1 MQYCA
6 INKEREGLE
15 KQNKMLKKLFYLF
28 TIIIFCNGNIIAQ
41 NSLQYNLIDYTQP
54 KTFILSDIKITG
66 SKYVNKSNIIDISGL
81 KINNNIKVPG
91 TDISSA
97 INKLWQQ
104 NLFSEIEIKYDKISN
119 DSISLN
125 IVLKEYPRLSKFKF
139 IGKISKSDISTLK
152 DDLQLMRGK
161 ILTQNLIKNSLNK
174 IEKFYIDKGFYNVKV
189 NHEIIEDSATANS
202 SILIFDINKNK
213 KVKIKDIIVKGRKQ
227 IVNNNK
233 SFLNNKDTVY
243 AISNYRL
250 KKSMKETKVKN
261 KWRFFKVS
269 KFIKENYEE
278 DKENI
283 ISEYN
288 NKGYRDAKI
297 VKDSVY
303 VNNDNTVTIEIV
315 LDEGEPYLFGNINFV
330 GNKKYTNDELLN
342 QLGIDSGDVFN
353 QSILD
358 SRLFGTPEGTDI
370 SSLYLDN
377 GYLFFN
383 ATPVEVSTNNNIIDL
398 DVRLYEGDQA
408 RINKVAVKGNTKT
421 QDHVIMRELRTRPGD
436 LFKRSDIM
444 RSQRELAQMQYFDP
458 EAFDVKIDPNP
469 ARNEVDVTYIVAEKS
484 SDQIQLQGGWGGG
497 RVVGSLGLT
506 FNNFSTRNIFNGSKW
521 KPLPSGDG
529 QRLSLIAR
537 SNGAYYQNYNISFTE
552 PWLGGKKP
560 TSLQVSLFKA
570 ISSNGQ
576 QDDQRQEI
584 QVTGISLGIGKRL
597 KNPDDYFTVYNG
609 LNYMQYKLSNSQ
621 SFFSFRNGVSNN
633 VNYNITIGRN
643 SVDQINFPRQ
653 GSNFLLTLKLS
664 PPYSMFDDIDDYTSL
679 TDQEKYKWVEYYKWK
694 FKATWFSPFTEKL
707 ILATKTEFGFLGAY
721 NQELGISPF
730 ERFYV
735 GGDGLSGMGYMNDGR
750 ELVALRGYSNN
761 SLSPQTGATI
771 YNKYTAEIRYALSLN
786 PTSTM
791 YALAF
796 LEAGNA
802 WEEFDNFNPFGVKRS
817 VGIGVKIMLPM
828 IGMMGLDYGWGLD
841 EVIGNP
847 EANGGQFHF
856 SIGQNF

>member
-1 MQYCA
+1 MKIKLLLIFLVMIFSNHF
-6 INKEREGLE
+6 IN
-15 KQNKMLKKLFYLF
+15 
-28 TIIIFCNGNIIAQ
+28 AQ
-41 NSLQYNLIDYTQP
+41 DSIVNTDPIDYTQP
-54 KTFILSDIKITG
+54 KDYILA
-66 SKYVNKSNIIDISGL
+66 DISIKGIKFLSKSTITDISAL
-81 KINNNIKVPG
+81 KINQIISIPG
-91 TDISSA
+91 NDISIA
-97 INKLWQQ
+97 INKLWKQ
-104 NLFSEIEIKYDKISN
+104 NLFSDIKIEYDKIIN
-119 DSISLN
+119 DSIYLN
-125 IVLKEYPRLSKFKF
+125 IILKEYPRLSKFKF
-139 IGKISKSDISTLK
+139 KGDISKSNITTLK
-152 DDLQLMRGK
+152 DDLKLMRGK
-161 ILTQNLIKNSLNK
+161 VLTQNLIKNSVNK
-174 IEKFYIDKGFYNVKV
+174 IRKFYTDKGYLNVSVKHIV
-189 NHEIIEDSATANS
+189 AKDSTSANA
-202 SILIFDINKNK
+202 SILIFDINKYD
-213 KVKIKDIIVKGRKQ
+213 KVKIKDIIVYGRKE
-227 IVNNNK
+227 IVNTNK
-233 SFLNNKDTVY
+233 SFFNNKDTVY
-243 AISNYRL
+243 AISNKRL

-269 KFIKENYEE
+269 KFINSNYED
-278 DKENI
+278 DKNNI
-283 ISEYN
+283 IEEYN

-297 VKDSVY
+297 INDTTY
-303 VNNDNTVTIEIV
+303 LNEDNTITIEIT
-315 LDEGEPYLFGNINFV
+315 LEEGEPYLFGDISFI
-330 GNKKYTNDELLN
+330 GNTRYTNEQLSS
-342 QLGIDSGDVFN
+342 QLGIDKGEVFN

-358 SRLFGTPEGTDI
+358 SRLFGSQEGTDI
-370 SSLYLDN
+370 SSLYLND

-383 ATPVEVSTNNNIIDL
+383 ATPVEIATNNNTIDIE
-398 DVRLYEGDQA
+398 VRLYEGEQA
-408 RINKVAVKGNTKT
+408 RLNKISVQGNTKT

-469 ARNEVDVTYIVAEKS
+469 ARNEVDVTYIVSEKS

-506 FNNFSTRNIFNGSKW
+506 FNNFSSRNIFNGSKW
-521 KPLPSGDG
+521 RPLPSGDG
-529 QRLSLIAR
+529 QRLSLTAR
-537 SNGAYYQNYNISFTE
+537 SNGAYYQNYMMSFTE

-560 TSLQVSLFKA
+560 TSLSVSLSKSV
-570 ISSNGQ
+570 SSNGLTG
-576 QDDQRQEI
+576 DERQEI
-584 QVTGISLGIGKRL
+584 QVSGLSLGIGKRL
-597 KNPDDYFTVYNG
+597 KNPDDYFTLYNG
-609 LNYMQYKLSNSQ
+609 LNFIQYKLSNSQ
-621 SFFSFRNGVSNN
+621 SFFSFRNGESNN
-633 VNYNITIGRN
+633 VNYQINLGRN
-643 SVDQINFPRQ
+643 SVDQLNYPRQ
-653 GSNFLLTLKLS
+653 GSNFLLSIKLS
-664 PPYSMFDDIDDYTSL
+664 PPYSMFDNVDDYSSL

-707 ILATKTEFGFLGAY
+707 ILATKTEFGFLGGY
-721 NQELGISPF
+721 NDQLGISPF

-802 WEEFDNFNPFGVKRS
+802 WEDFDNFNPFGIKRS

-841 EVIGNP
+841 EIIGNP
-847 EANGGQFHF
+847 DANGGQFHF

>member
-1 MQYCA
+1 
-6 INKEREGLE
+6 
-15 KQNKMLKKLFYLF
+15 MLKKIVVIFSITSLICTNLF
-28 TIIIFCNGNIIAQ
+28 AQ
-41 NSLQYNLIDYTQP
+41 DSLQFFIDYTKP
-54 KTFILSDIKITG
+54 KEFVLSNVNIVGTKF
-66 SKYVNKSNIIDISGL
+66 VNKSNVLDITSL
-81 KINNNIKVPG
+81 KINQKIKIPG
-91 TDISSA
+91 SDISSA

-104 NLFSEIEIKYDKISN
+104 NLFSEIEIEYDEIN
-119 DSISLN
+119 EDSISLN

-139 IGKISKSDISTLK
+139 IGNISKSNISTLK
-152 DDLQLMRGK
+152 DDLKLARGK
-161 ILTQNLIKNSLNK
+161 ILTQNLIKNSINK
-174 IEKFYIDKGFYNVKV
+174 IKKFYTDKGFLKIDVKHKIV
-189 NHEIIEDSATANS
+189 EDTLTLNS
-202 SILIFDINKNK
+202 SILIFEINKNK
-213 KVKIKDIIVKGRKQ
+213 KVKIRDIVIKGRKQ
-227 IVNNNK
+227 IVNKNK
-233 SFLNNKDTVY
+233 SIINNKDTVY
-243 AISNYRL
+243 ALSNYRL

-269 KFIKENYEE
+269 KFIKENYEA

-288 NKGYRDAKI
+288 NRGYRDAKI
-297 VKDSVY
+297 LNDTIYYNS
-303 VNNDNTVTIEIV
+303 DNTITVEIT
-315 LDEGEPYLFGNINFV
+315 LDEGEPYLFGNINFI
-330 GNKKYTNDELLN
+330 GNKKYTNSELLN
-342 QLGIDSGDVFN
+342 QLSIDSGDVFN

-383 ATPVEVSTNNNIIDL
+383 ATPVEVSTTDNIIDL
-398 DVRLYEGDQA
+398 EIRLYEGDQA
-408 RINKVAVKGNTKT
+408 RINKVSVKGNTKT

-469 ARNEVDVTYIVAEKS
+469 ARNEVDVTYVVAEKS

-497 RVVGSLGLT
+497 RVVGSLGFT
-506 FNNFSTRNIFNGSKW
+506 FNNFSSRNLFNGSKW
-521 KPLPSGDG
+521 RPLPSGDG
-529 QRLSLIAR
+529 QRLSLVAR
-537 SNGAYYQNYNISFTE
+537 SNGVYYQNYNISFVE

-560 TSLQVSLFKA
+560 TSLQVSVFRA
-570 ISSNGQ
+570 ISSNGL
-576 QDDQRQEI
+576 QDEQRQEI
-584 QVTGISLGIGKRL
+584 QVTGLSFGVGKRL

-609 LNYMQYKLSNSQ
+609 LNFMQYKLSNSQ

-633 VNYNITIGRN
+633 VNYNINIGRN

-653 GSNFLLTLKLS
+653 GSNFLLSLKLS
-664 PPYSMFDDIDDYTSL
+664 PPYSMFDDIDDYSTLS
-679 TDQEKYKWVEYYKWK
+679 DQEKFEWVEYYKWK

-707 ILATKTEFGFLGAY
+707 VLATRTEFGFLGAY
-721 NQELGISPF
+721 NQDLGVSPF

-750 ELVALRGYSNN
+750 ELVALRGYANN
-761 SLSPQTGATI
+761 SISPQTGATI

-791 YALAF
+791 YAHAF

-802 WEEFDNFNPFGVKRS
+802 WEKFENFNPFGVKRS
-817 VGIGVKIMLPM
+817 VGIGIKIMLPM

-841 EVIGNP
+841 EIPGNS

>member
-1 MQYCA
+1 
-6 INKEREGLE
+6 
-15 KQNKMLKKLFYLF
+15 MLKKIVVIFSITSLICTNLF
-28 TIIIFCNGNIIAQ
+28 AQ
-41 NSLQYNLIDYTQP
+41 DSLQFFIDYTKP
-54 KTFILSDIKITG
+54 KEFVLSNVNIVGTKF
-66 SKYVNKSNIIDISGL
+66 VNKSNILDITSL
-81 KINNNIKVPG
+81 KINQKIKIPG
-91 TDISSA
+91 SDISSA

-104 NLFSEIEIKYDKISN
+104 NLFSEIEIEYDEIN
-119 DSISLN
+119 EDSISLN

-139 IGKISKSDISTLK
+139 IGNISKSNVSTLK
-152 DDLQLMRGK
+152 DDLKLARGK
-161 ILTQNLIKNSLNK
+161 ILTQNLIKNSINK
-174 IEKFYIDKGFYNVKV
+174 IKKFYTDKGFLKIDVKHKIV
-189 NHEIIEDSATANS
+189 EDTLTLNS
-202 SILIFDINKNK
+202 SILIFEINKNK
-213 KVKIKDIIVKGRKQ
+213 KVKIRDIIIKGRKQ
-227 IVNNNK
+227 IVNKNK
-233 SFLNNKDTVY
+233 SIINNKDTVY
-243 AISNYRL
+243 ALSNYRL

-269 KFIKENYEE
+269 KFIKENYEA

-288 NKGYRDAKI
+288 NRGYRDAKI
-297 VKDSVY
+297 LNDTIYYNS
-303 VNNDNTVTIEIV
+303 DNTITIEIT
-315 LDEGEPYLFGNINFV
+315 LDEGEPYLFGNINFI
-330 GNKKYTNDELLN
+330 GNKKYTNSELLN
-342 QLGIDSGDVFN
+342 QLSIDSGDVFN

-383 ATPVEVSTNNNIIDL
+383 ATPVEVSTTDNIIDL
-398 DVRLYEGDQA
+398 EIRLYEGDQA
-408 RINKVAVKGNTKT
+408 RINKVSVKGNTKT

-469 ARNEVDVTYIVAEKS
+469 ARNEVDVTYVVAEKS

-497 RVVGSLGLT
+497 RVVGSLGFT
-506 FNNFSTRNIFNGSKW
+506 FNNFSSRNLFNGSKW
-521 KPLPSGDG
+521 RPLPSGDG
-529 QRLSLIAR
+529 QRLSLVAR
-537 SNGAYYQNYNISFTE
+537 SNGVYYQNYNISFVE

-560 TSLQVSLFKA
+560 TSLQVSVFRA
-570 ISSNGQ
+570 ISSNGL
-576 QDDQRQEI
+576 QDEQRQEI
-584 QVTGISLGIGKRL
+584 QVTGLSFGVGKRL

-609 LNYMQYKLSNSQ
+609 LNFMQYKLSNSQ

-633 VNYNITIGRN
+633 VNYNINIGRN

-653 GSNFLLTLKLS
+653 GSNFLLSLKLS
-664 PPYSMFDDIDDYTSL
+664 PPYSMFDDIDDYSTLS
-679 TDQEKYKWVEYYKWK
+679 DQEKFEWVEYYKWK

-707 ILATKTEFGFLGAY
+707 VLATRTEFGFLGAY
-721 NQELGISPF
+721 NQDLGVSPF

-750 ELVALRGYSNN
+750 ELVALRGYANN
-761 SLSPQTGATI
+761 SISPQTGATI

-791 YALAF
+791 YAHAF

-802 WEEFDNFNPFGVKRS
+802 WEKFENFNPFGVKRS
-817 VGIGVKIMLPM
+817 VGIGIKIMLPM

-841 EVIGNP
+841 EIPGNS

>member
-1 MQYCA
+1 MVTLY
-6 INKEREGLE
+6 N
-15 KQNKMLKKLFYLF
+15 MTKK
-28 TIIIFCNGNIIAQ
+28 IIFIFFIICYSATTNGQ
-41 NSLQYNLIDYTQP
+41 DSLMQPFIDYTQP
-54 KTFILSDIKITG
+54 KEYVLSKISIKGTT
-66 SKYVNKSNIIDISGL
+66 YVNKSNIIDISGL
-81 KINNNIKVPG
+81 KINQKITIPSS
-91 TDISSA
+91 DISNA

-104 NLFSEIEIKYDKISN
+104 NLFSEIDITLDKIFN
-119 DSISLN
+119 DSITLD

-139 IGKISKSDISTLK
+139 KGDISKSNISTLK
-152 DDLQLMRGK
+152 EDLQLMRGK
-161 ILTQNLIKNSLNK
+161 ILTQNLIKNSVNK
-174 IEKFYIDKGFYNVKV
+174 IEKFYVDKGFLNTDVKFFIT
-189 NHEIIEDSATANS
+189 NDTLTSNS

-213 KVKIKDIIVKGRKQ
+213 KVKIKDIIIYGRNE
-227 IVNNNK
+227 IVNKNK
-233 SFLNNKDTVY
+233 SFFNNKDTVY
-243 AISNYRL
+243 ALSNRKL

-269 KFIKENYEE
+269 KFIKSNYEE

-297 VKDSVY
+297 TNDTIY
-303 VNNDNTVTIEIV
+303 LNDDNTVTIEIT
-315 LDEGEPYLFGNINFV
+315 LDEGDPYLFGNINFI
-330 GNKKYTNDELLN
+330 GNTKYTNEELLN

-358 SRLFGTPEGTDI
+358 ARLFGSQEGNDI
-370 SSLYLDN
+370 SSLYLDD

-383 ATPVEVSTNNNIIDL
+383 ATPVEVSTNNNSIDL
-398 DVRLYEGDQA
+398 EIRLYEGNQA
-408 RINKVAVKGNTKT
+408 RINKVSVKGNTKT
-421 QDHVIMRELRTRPGD
+421 QDHVIMRELRTKPGD

-458 EAFDVKIDPNP
+458 EAFDVKIDPKP
-469 ARNEVDVTYIVAEKS
+469 ARNEVDITYIVSEKS

-506 FNNFSTRNIFNGSKW
+506 FNNFSSRNIFNGSKW
-521 KPLPSGDG
+521 RPLPSGDG

-560 TSLQVSLFKA
+560 TSLQVSLYRSV
-570 ISSNGQ
+570 SSNGLT
-576 QDDQRQEI
+576 DDQRQEI
-584 QVTGISLGIGKRL
+584 QVSGLSLGIGKRL
-597 KNPDDYFTVYNG
+597 KKPDDYFGIYNG
-609 LNYMQYKLSNSQ
+609 LNFVQYKLSNSQ
-621 SFFSFRNGVSNN
+621 SFFSFRNGESNN
-633 VNYNITIGRN
+633 INYNINITRN
-643 SVDQINFPRQ
+643 SIDQINFPRQ
-653 GSNFLLTLKLS
+653 GSNFILSLKLS
-664 PPYSMFDDIDDYTSL
+664 PPYSMFDDVDDYSSL
-679 TDQEKYKWVEYYKWK
+679 SDQEKYEWVEYYKWK

-707 ILATKTEFGFLGAY
+707 VLATKTEFGFLGAY
-721 NQELGISPF
+721 NEQLGVSPF

-771 YNKYTAEIRYALSLN
+771 YNKYTAELRYALSLN

-802 WEEFDNFNPFGVKRS
+802 WEKFDDFNPFGVKRS
-817 VGIGVKIMLPM
+817 AGIGIKIMLPM

-841 EVIGNP
+841 EIIGNP
-847 EANGGQFHF
+847 DANGGQFHF

>member
-1 MQYCA
+1 MKIKLLLILIVMILSNHF
-6 INKEREGLE
+6 IN
-15 KQNKMLKKLFYLF
+15 
-28 TIIIFCNGNIIAQ
+28 AQ
-41 NSLQYNLIDYTQP
+41 DSIVNTNPIDYTQP
-54 KTFILSDIKITG
+54 KD
-66 SKYVNKSNIIDISGL
+66 YVLADISIKGIKFLSKSTITDISAL
-81 KINNNIKVPG
+81 KINQIISIPG
-91 TDISSA
+91 NDISIA
-97 INKLWQQ
+97 INKLWKQ
-104 NLFSEIEIKYDKISN
+104 NLFSDIKIEYDKIIN
-119 DSISLN
+119 DSIYLN
-125 IVLKEYPRLSKFKF
+125 IILKEYPRLSKFKF
-139 IGKISKSDISTLK
+139 KGDISKSNITTLK
-152 DDLQLMRGK
+152 EDLKLMRGK
-161 ILTQNLIKNSLNK
+161 VLTQNLIKNSVNK
-174 IEKFYIDKGFYNVKV
+174 IRKFYTDKGFFNVSVKHIV
-189 NHEIIEDSATANS
+189 AKDSASANAT
-202 SILIFDINKNK
+202 ILIFDINKYD
-213 KVKIKDIIVKGRKQ
+213 KVKIKDIIIYGRKE
-227 IVNNNK
+227 IVNTNK
-233 SFLNNKDTVY
+233 SFFNNKDTVY
-243 AISNYRL
+243 AVSSKRL

-269 KFIKENYEE
+269 KFIKSNYEN
-278 DKENI
+278 DKNNI
-283 ISEYN
+283 IEEYN

-297 VKDSVY
+297 INDTTY
-303 VNNDNTVTIEIV
+303 LNEDNTITIEIT
-315 LDEGEPYLFGNINFV
+315 LEEGEPYLFGDVSFV
-330 GNKKYTNDELLN
+330 GNTRYTNEELSS
-342 QLGIDSGDVFN
+342 QLGIDKGDVFN

-358 SRLFGTPEGTDI
+358 SRLFGSQEGTDI
-370 SSLYLDN
+370 SSLYLDD

-383 ATPVEVSTNNNIIDL
+383 TNPIEIATNNNTIDIE
-398 DVRLYEGDQA
+398 VRLYEGEQA
-408 RINKVAVKGNTKT
+408 RLNKISVQGNTKT

-469 ARNEVDVTYIVAEKS
+469 ARNEVDVTYIVSEKS

-506 FNNFSTRNIFNGSKW
+506 FNNFSSRNIFNGSKW
-521 KPLPSGDG
+521 RPLPSGDG
-529 QRLSLIAR
+529 QRLSLTAR
-537 SNGAYYQNYNISFTE
+537 SNGAYYQNYMMSFTE

-560 TSLQVSLFKA
+560 TSLSISLSKS
-570 ISSNGQ
+570 ISSNGL
-576 QDDQRQEI
+576 DGDERQEI
-584 QVTGISLGIGKRL
+584 QVSGLSLGIGKRL
-597 KNPDDYFTVYNG
+597 KNPDDYFTLYNG
-609 LNYMQYKLSNSQ
+609 LNFIQYKLSNSQ
-621 SFFSFRNGVSNN
+621 SFFSFRNGESNN
-633 VNYNITIGRN
+633 VNYQVNLGRN
-643 SVDQINFPRQ
+643 SVDQLNFPRQ
-653 GSNFLLTLKLS
+653 GSNFLMSIKLS
-664 PPYSMFDDIDDYTSL
+664 PPYSMFDNVDDYSSL

-707 ILATKTEFGFLGAY
+707 ILATKTEFGFLGGY
-721 NQELGISPF
+721 NDQLGISPF

-802 WEEFDNFNPFGVKRS
+802 WEDFDNFNPFGIKRS

-841 EVIGNP
+841 EIIGNP
-847 EANGGQFHF
+847 DANGGQFHF

>member
-1 MQYCA
+1 MVTLY
-6 INKEREGLE
+6 N
-15 KQNKMLKKLFYLF
+15 MTKK
-28 TIIIFCNGNIIAQ
+28 IIFIFFIICYSATTNGQ
-41 NSLQYNLIDYTQP
+41 DSLMQPFIDYTQP
-54 KTFILSDIKITG
+54 KEYVLSKISIKGTT
-66 SKYVNKSNIIDISGL
+66 YVNKSNIIDISGL
-81 KINNNIKVPG
+81 KINQKITIPSS
-91 TDISSA
+91 DISNA

-104 NLFSEIEIKYDKISN
+104 NLFSKIDITLDKIFN
-119 DSISLN
+119 DSITLD

-139 IGKISKSDISTLK
+139 KGNISKSNISTLK
-152 DDLQLMRGK
+152 EDLQLMRGK
-161 ILTQNLIKNSLNK
+161 ILTQNLIKNSVNK
-174 IEKFYIDKGFYNVKV
+174 IEKFYIDKGFLNTDVKFFIT
-189 NHEIIEDSATANS
+189 NDTLTSNS

-213 KVKIKDIIVKGRKQ
+213 KVKIKDIIIYGRNE
-227 IVNNNK
+227 IVNENK
-233 SFLNNKDTVY
+233 SFFNNKDTVY
-243 AISNYRL
+243 ALSNRKL

-269 KFIKENYEE
+269 KFIKSNYEE

-297 VKDSVY
+297 TNDTIY
-303 VNNDNTVTIEIV
+303 LNDDNTVTIEIT
-315 LDEGEPYLFGNINFV
+315 LDEGDPYLFGNINFI
-330 GNKKYTNDELLN
+330 GNTKYTNEELLN

-358 SRLFGTPEGTDI
+358 ARLFGSQEGNDI
-370 SSLYLDN
+370 SSLYLDD

-383 ATPVEVSTNNNIIDL
+383 ATPVEVSTNNNSIDL
-398 DVRLYEGDQA
+398 EIRLYEGNQA
-408 RINKVAVKGNTKT
+408 RINKVSVKGNTKT
-421 QDHVIMRELRTRPGD
+421 QDHVIMRELRTKPGD

-458 EAFDVKIDPNP
+458 EAFDVKIDPKP
-469 ARNEVDVTYIVAEKS
+469 ARNEVDITYIVSEKS

-506 FNNFSTRNIFNGSKW
+506 FNNFSSRNIFNGSKW
-521 KPLPSGDG
+521 RPLPSGDG

-560 TSLQVSLFKA
+560 TSLQVSLYRSV
-570 ISSNGQ
+570 SSNGLT
-576 QDDQRQEI
+576 DDQRQEI
-584 QVTGISLGIGKRL
+584 QVSGLSLGIGKRL
-597 KNPDDYFTVYNG
+597 KKPDDYFGIYNG
-609 LNYMQYKLSNSQ
+609 LNFVQYKLSNSQ
-621 SFFSFRNGVSNN
+621 SFFSFRNGESNN
-633 VNYNITIGRN
+633 INYNINITRN
-643 SVDQINFPRQ
+643 SIDQINFPRQ
-653 GSNFLLTLKLS
+653 GSNFILSLKLS
-664 PPYSMFDDIDDYTSL
+664 PPYSMFDDVDDYSSL
-679 TDQEKYKWVEYYKWK
+679 SDQEKYEWVEYYKWK

-707 ILATKTEFGFLGAY
+707 VLATKTEFGFLGAY
-721 NQELGISPF
+721 NEQLGVSPF

-771 YNKYTAEIRYALSLN
+771 YNKYTAELRYALSLN

-802 WEEFDNFNPFGVKRS
+802 WEKFDDFNPFGVKRS
-817 VGIGVKIMLPM
+817 AGIGIKIMLPM

-841 EVIGNP
+841 EIIGNP
-847 EANGGQFHF
+847 DANGGQFHF

>member
-1 MQYCA
+1 M
-6 INKEREGLE
+6 
-15 KQNKMLKKLFYLF
+15 
-28 TIIIFCNGNIIAQ
+28 IFSNHFVNAQ
-41 NSLQYNLIDYTQP
+41 DSIVNTNPIDYTQP
-54 KTFILSDIKITG
+54 KD
-66 SKYVNKSNIIDISGL
+66 YVLADISIKGIKFLSKSTITDISAL
-81 KINNNIKVPG
+81 KINQIISIPG
-91 TDISSA
+91 NDISIA
-97 INKLWQQ
+97 INKLWKQ
-104 NLFSEIEIKYDKISN
+104 NLFSDIKIEYDKIIN
-119 DSISLN
+119 DSIYLN
-125 IVLKEYPRLSKFKF
+125 IILKEYPRLSKFKF
-139 IGKISKSDISTLK
+139 KGDISKSNITTLK
-152 DDLQLMRGK
+152 EDLKLMRGK
-161 ILTQNLIKNSLNK
+161 VLTQNLIKNSVNK
-174 IEKFYIDKGFYNVKV
+174 IRKFYTDKGYLNVSVKHIV
-189 NHEIIEDSATANS
+189 AKDSTSANA
-202 SILIFDINKNK
+202 SILIFDINKYD
-213 KVKIKDIIVKGRKQ
+213 KVKIKDIIIYGRKE
-227 IVNNNK
+227 IVNTNK
-233 SFLNNKDTVY
+233 SFFNNKDTVY
-243 AISNYRL
+243 AVSNKRL

-269 KFIKENYEE
+269 KFIKSNYED
-278 DKENI
+278 DKNNI
-283 ISEYN
+283 IEEYN

-297 VKDSVY
+297 INDTTY
-303 VNNDNTVTIEIV
+303 LNEDNTITIEIT
-315 LDEGEPYLFGNINFV
+315 LEEGEPYLFGDVSFI
-330 GNKKYTNDELLN
+330 GNTRYTNEELSS
-342 QLGIDSGDVFN
+342 QLGIDKGDVFN

-358 SRLFGTPEGTDI
+358 SRLFGSQEGTDI
-370 SSLYLDN
+370 SSLYLDD

-383 ATPVEVSTNNNIIDL
+383 ATPVEIATNNNTIDIE
-398 DVRLYEGDQA
+398 VRLYEGEQA
-408 RINKVAVKGNTKT
+408 RLNKISVQGNTKT

-469 ARNEVDVTYIVAEKS
+469 ARNEVDVTYIVSEKS

-506 FNNFSTRNIFNGSKW
+506 FNNFSSRNIFNGSKW
-521 KPLPSGDG
+521 RPLPSGDG
-529 QRLSLIAR
+529 QRLSLTAR
-537 SNGAYYQNYNISFTE
+537 SNGAYYQNYMMSFTE

-560 TSLQVSLFKA
+560 TSLSVSLSKS
-570 ISSNGQ
+570 ISSNGLTG
-576 QDDQRQEI
+576 DERQEI
-584 QVTGISLGIGKRL
+584 QVSGLSLGIGKRL
-597 KNPDDYFTVYNG
+597 KNPDDYFTLYNG
-609 LNYMQYKLSNSQ
+609 LNFIQYKLSNSQ
-621 SFFSFRNGVSNN
+621 SFFSFRNGESNN
-633 VNYNITIGRN
+633 VNYQVNLGRN
-643 SVDQINFPRQ
+643 SVDQLNFPRQ
-653 GSNFLLTLKLS
+653 GSNFLLSIKLS
-664 PPYSMFDDIDDYTSL
+664 PPYSMFDNIDDYSSL

-707 ILATKTEFGFLGAY
+707 ILATKTEFGFLGGY
-721 NQELGISPF
+721 NDQLGISPF

-802 WEEFDNFNPFGVKRS
+802 WEDFDNFNPFGIKRS

-841 EVIGNP
+841 EIIGNP
-847 EANGGQFHF
+847 DANGGQFHF

>member
-1 MQYCA
+1 
-6 INKEREGLE
+6 
-15 KQNKMLKKLFYLF
+15 MLKKIVVIFSITSLICTNLF
-28 TIIIFCNGNIIAQ
+28 AQ
-41 NSLQYNLIDYTQP
+41 DSLQFFIDYTKP
-54 KTFILSDIKITG
+54 KEFVLSNVNIVGTKF
-66 SKYVNKSNIIDISGL
+66 VNKSNVLDITSL
-81 KINNNIKVPG
+81 KINQKIKIPG
-91 TDISSA
+91 SDISSA

-104 NLFSEIEIKYDKISN
+104 NLFSEIEIEYDEINK

-139 IGKISKSDISTLK
+139 IGNISKSNISTLK
-152 DDLQLMRGK
+152 DDLKLARGK
-161 ILTQNLIKNSLNK
+161 ILTQNLIKNSINK
-174 IEKFYIDKGFYNVKV
+174 IKKFYTDKGFLKIDVK
-189 NHEIIEDSATANS
+189 HEIVEDTLTLNS
-202 SILIFDINKNK
+202 SILIFEINKNK
-213 KVKIKDIIVKGRKQ
+213 KVKIKDIVIKGRKQ
-227 IVNNNK
+227 IVNKNK
-233 SFLNNKDTVY
+233 SIINNKDTVY
-243 AISNYRL
+243 AFSNYRL

-261 KWRFFKVS
+261 KWRFFKAS
-269 KFIKENYEE
+269 KFIKENYEA

-288 NKGYRDAKI
+288 NRGYRDAKI
-297 VKDSVY
+297 LNDTIYYNS
-303 VNNDNTVTIEIV
+303 DNTITIEIT
-315 LDEGEPYLFGNINFV
+315 LDEGEPYLFGNINFI
-330 GNKKYTNDELLN
+330 GNKKYTNSELLN
-342 QLGIDSGDVFN
+342 QLSIDSGDVFN

-383 ATPVEVSTNNNIIDL
+383 ATPVEVSTTDNIIDL
-398 DVRLYEGDQA
+398 EIRLYEGDQA
-408 RINKVAVKGNTKT
+408 RINKVSVKGNTKT

-469 ARNEVDVTYIVAEKS
+469 ARNEVDVTYVVAEKS

-497 RVVGSLGLT
+497 RVVGSLGFT
-506 FNNFSTRNIFNGSKW
+506 FNNFSSRNLFNGSKW
-521 KPLPSGDG
+521 RPLPSGDG
-529 QRLSLIAR
+529 QRLSLVAR
-537 SNGAYYQNYNISFTE
+537 SNGVYYQNYNISFVE

-560 TSLQVSLFKA
+560 TSLQVSVFRA
-570 ISSNGQ
+570 ISSNGL
-576 QDDQRQEI
+576 QDEQRQEI
-584 QVTGISLGIGKRL
+584 QVTGLSFGVGKRL

-609 LNYMQYKLSNSQ
+609 LNFMQYKLSNSQ

-633 VNYNITIGRN
+633 VNYNINIGRN

-653 GSNFLLTLKLS
+653 GSNFLLSLKLS
-664 PPYSMFDDIDDYTSL
+664 PPYSMFDDIDDYSTLS
-679 TDQEKYKWVEYYKWK
+679 DQEKFEWVEYYKWK

-707 ILATKTEFGFLGAY
+707 VLATRTEFGFLGAY
-721 NQELGISPF
+721 NQDLGVSPF

-750 ELVALRGYSNN
+750 ELVALRGYANN
-761 SLSPQTGATI
+761 SISPQTGATI

-791 YALAF
+791 YAHAF

-802 WEEFDNFNPFGVKRS
+802 WEKFENFNPFGVKRS
-817 VGIGVKIMLPM
+817 VGIGIKIMLPM

-841 EVIGNP
+841 EIPGNS

>member
-1 MQYCA
+1 M
-6 INKEREGLE
+6 NFS
-15 KQNKMLKKLFYLF
+15 NHFV
-28 TIIIFCNGNIIAQ
+28 NAQ
-41 NSLQYNLIDYTQP
+41 DSIVNTNPIDYTQP
-54 KTFILSDIKITG
+54 KDYILA
-66 SKYVNKSNIIDISGL
+66 DISIKGIKFLSKSTITDISAL
-81 KINNNIKVPG
+81 KINQIISIPG
-91 TDISSA
+91 NDISIA
-97 INKLWQQ
+97 INKLWKQ
-104 NLFSEIEIKYDKISN
+104 NLFSDIKIEYDKIIN
-119 DSISLN
+119 DSIYLN
-125 IVLKEYPRLSKFKF
+125 IILKEYPRLSKFKF
-139 IGKISKSDISTLK
+139 KGDISKSNITTLK
-152 DDLQLMRGK
+152 EDLKLMRGK
-161 ILTQNLIKNSLNK
+161 VLTQNLIKNSINK
-174 IEKFYIDKGFYNVKV
+174 IRKFYTDKGYLNVSVKHIV
-189 NHEIIEDSATANS
+189 AKDSTSANA
-202 SILIFDINKNK
+202 SILIFDINKYD
-213 KVKIKDIIVKGRKQ
+213 KVKIKDIIIYGRKE
-227 IVNNNK
+227 IVNTNK
-233 SFLNNKDTVY
+233 SFFNNKDTVY
-243 AISNYRL
+243 AISNKRL

-269 KFIKENYEE
+269 KFIKSNYED
-278 DKENI
+278 DKNNI
-283 ISEYN
+283 IEEYN

-297 VKDSVY
+297 INDTTY
-303 VNNDNTVTIEIV
+303 LNEDNTITIEIT
-315 LDEGEPYLFGNINFV
+315 LEEGEPYLFGDVSFI
-330 GNKKYTNDELLN
+330 GNTRYTNEELSS
-342 QLGIDSGDVFN
+342 QLGINKGDVFN

-358 SRLFGTPEGTDI
+358 SRLFGSQEGTDI
-370 SSLYLDN
+370 SSLYLDD

-383 ATPVEVSTNNNIIDL
+383 ATPVEIATNNNTIDIE
-398 DVRLYEGDQA
+398 VRLYEGEQA
-408 RINKVAVKGNTKT
+408 RLNKISVQGNTKT

-469 ARNEVDVTYIVAEKS
+469 ARNEVDVTYIVSEKS

-506 FNNFSTRNIFNGSKW
+506 FNNFSSRNIFNGSKW
-521 KPLPSGDG
+521 RPLPSGDG
-529 QRLSLIAR
+529 QRLSLTAR
-537 SNGAYYQNYNISFTE
+537 SNGAYYQNYMMSFTE

-560 TSLQVSLFKA
+560 TSLSVSLSKS
-570 ISSNGQ
+570 ISSNGLTG
-576 QDDQRQEI
+576 DERQEI
-584 QVTGISLGIGKRL
+584 QVSGLSLGIGKRL
-597 KNPDDYFTVYNG
+597 KNPDDYFTLYNG
-609 LNYMQYKLSNSQ
+609 LNFIQYKLSNSQ
-621 SFFSFRNGVSNN
+621 SFFSFRNGESNN
-633 VNYNITIGRN
+633 VNYQVNLGRN
-643 SVDQINFPRQ
+643 SVDQLNFPRQ
-653 GSNFLLTLKLS
+653 GSNFLLSIKLS
-664 PPYSMFDDIDDYTSL
+664 PPYSMFDNIDDYSSL

-707 ILATKTEFGFLGAY
+707 ILATKTEFGFLGGY
-721 NQELGISPF
+721 NDQLGISPF

-802 WEEFDNFNPFGVKRS
+802 WEDFDNFNPFGIKRS

-841 EVIGNP
+841 EIIGNP
-847 EANGGQFHF
+847 DANGGQFHF

>member
-1 MQYCA
+1 
-6 INKEREGLE
+6 
-15 KQNKMLKKLFYLF
+15 MLKKIVVIFSITSLICTNLF
-28 TIIIFCNGNIIAQ
+28 AQ
-41 NSLQYNLIDYTQP
+41 DSLQFFIDYTKP
-54 KTFILSDIKITG
+54 KEFVLSNVNIVGTKF
-66 SKYVNKSNIIDISGL
+66 VNKSNILDITSL
-81 KINNNIKVPG
+81 KINQKIKIPG
-91 TDISSA
+91 SEISSA

-104 NLFSEIEIKYDKISN
+104 NLFSEIEIEYDEIN
-119 DSISLN
+119 EDSISLN

-139 IGKISKSDISTLK
+139 IGNISKSNVSTLK
-152 DDLQLMRGK
+152 DDLKLARGK
-161 ILTQNLIKNSLNK
+161 ILTQNLIKNSINK
-174 IEKFYIDKGFYNVKV
+174 IKKFYTDKGFLKIDVK
-189 NHEIIEDSATANS
+189 HEIVEDTLTLNS
-202 SILIFDINKNK
+202 SILIFEINKNK
-213 KVKIKDIIVKGRKQ
+213 KVKIKDIVIKGRKQ
-227 IVNNNK
+227 IVNKNK
-233 SFLNNKDTVY
+233 SIINNKDTVY
-243 AISNYRL
+243 ALSNYRL

-261 KWRFFKVS
+261 KWRFFKAS
-269 KFIKENYEE
+269 KFIKENYEA

-288 NKGYRDAKI
+288 NRGYRDAKI
-297 VKDSVY
+297 LNDTIYYNS
-303 VNNDNTVTIEIV
+303 DNTITIEIT
-315 LDEGEPYLFGNINFV
+315 LDEGEPYLFGNINFI
-330 GNKKYTNDELLN
+330 GNKKYTNSELLN
-342 QLGIDSGDVFN
+342 QLSIDSGDVFN

-383 ATPVEVSTNNNIIDL
+383 ATPVEVSTTDNIIDL
-398 DVRLYEGDQA
+398 EIRLYEGDQA
-408 RINKVAVKGNTKT
+408 RINKVSVKGNTKT

-469 ARNEVDVTYIVAEKS
+469 ARNEVDVTYVVAEKS

-497 RVVGSLGLT
+497 RVVGSLGFT
-506 FNNFSTRNIFNGSKW
+506 FNNFSSRNLFNGSKW
-521 KPLPSGDG
+521 RPLPSGDG
-529 QRLSLIAR
+529 QRLSLVAR
-537 SNGAYYQNYNISFTE
+537 SNGVYYQNYNISFVE

-560 TSLQVSLFKA
+560 TSLQVSVFRA
-570 ISSNGQ
+570 ISSNGL
-576 QDDQRQEI
+576 QDEQRQEI
-584 QVTGISLGIGKRL
+584 QVTGLSFGVGKRL

-609 LNYMQYKLSNSQ
+609 LNFMQYKLSNSQ

-633 VNYNITIGRN
+633 VNYNINIGRN

-653 GSNFLLTLKLS
+653 GSNFLLSLKLS
-664 PPYSMFDDIDDYTSL
+664 PPYSMFDDIDDYSTLS
-679 TDQEKYKWVEYYKWK
+679 DQEKFEWVEYYKWK

-707 ILATKTEFGFLGAY
+707 VLATRTEFGFLGAY
-721 NQELGISPF
+721 NQDLGVSPF

-750 ELVALRGYSNN
+750 ELVALRGYANN
-761 SLSPQTGATI
+761 SISPQTGATI

-791 YALAF
+791 YAHAF

-802 WEEFDNFNPFGVKRS
+802 WEKFENFNPFGVKRS
-817 VGIGVKIMLPM
+817 VGIGIKIMLPM

-841 EVIGNP
+841 EIPGNS

>member
-1 MQYCA
+1 MILSNHF
-6 INKEREGLE
+6 IN
-15 KQNKMLKKLFYLF
+15 
-28 TIIIFCNGNIIAQ
+28 AQ
-41 NSLQYNLIDYTQP
+41 NSMVSTNPIDYTQP
-54 KTFILSDIKITG
+54 KDYILA
-66 SKYVNKSNIIDISGL
+66 DISIKGIKFLSKSTITDISAL
-81 KINNNIKVPG
+81 KINQIISIPG
-91 TDISSA
+91 NDISIA
-97 INKLWQQ
+97 INKLWKQ
-104 NLFSEIEIKYDKISN
+104 NLFSDIKIEYDKIIN
-119 DSISLN
+119 DSIYLN
-125 IVLKEYPRLSKFKF
+125 IILKEYPRLSKFKF
-139 IGKISKSDISTLK
+139 KGDISKSNITTLK
-152 DDLQLMRGK
+152 EDLKLMRGK
-161 ILTQNLIKNSLNK
+161 VLTQNLIKNSVNK
-174 IEKFYIDKGFYNVKV
+174 IRKFYTDKGFFNVSVKHIV
-189 NHEIIEDSATANS
+189 AKDSASANA
-202 SILIFDINKNK
+202 SILIFDINKYD
-213 KVKIKDIIVKGRKQ
+213 KVKIKDIIIYGRKE

-233 SFLNNKDTVY
+233 SFFNNRDTVY
-243 AISNYRL
+243 AVSSKRL

-269 KFIKENYEE
+269 KFIKSNYEN
-278 DKENI
+278 DKNNI
-283 ISEYN
+283 IEEYN
-288 NKGYRDAKI
+288 NRGYRDAKI
-297 VKDSVY
+297 INDTTYLNK
-303 VNNDNTVTIEIV
+303 DNTITIEIT
-315 LDEGEPYLFGNINFV
+315 LEEGEPYLFGDVSFV
-330 GNKKYTNDELLN
+330 GNTRFTNEELSS
-342 QLGIDSGDVFN
+342 QLGIDKGDVFN

-358 SRLFGTPEGTDI
+358 SRLFGSQEGTDI
-370 SSLYLDN
+370 SSLYLDD

-383 ATPVEVSTNNNIIDL
+383 ATPVEIATNNNTIDIE
-398 DVRLYEGDQA
+398 VRLYEGEQA
-408 RINKVAVKGNTKT
+408 RLNKISVKGNTKT

-469 ARNEVDVTYIVAEKS
+469 SRNEVDVTYIVSEKS

-506 FNNFSTRNIFNGSKW
+506 FNNFSSRNIFNGSKW
-521 KPLPSGDG
+521 RPLPSGDG
-529 QRLSLIAR
+529 QRLSLTAR
-537 SNGAYYQNYNISFTE
+537 SNGAYYQNYMMSFTE

-560 TSLQVSLFKA
+560 TSLSVSLSKS
-570 ISSNGQ
+570 ISSNGLNG
-576 QDDQRQEI
+576 DERQEI
-584 QVTGISLGIGKRL
+584 QVSGLSLGIGKRL
-597 KNPDDYFTVYNG
+597 KNPDDYFTLYNG
-609 LNYMQYKLSNSQ
+609 LNFIQYKLSNSQ
-621 SFFSFRNGVSNN
+621 SFFSFRNGESNN
-633 VNYNITIGRN
+633 VNYQVNLGRN
-643 SVDQINFPRQ
+643 SVDQLNFPRQ
-653 GSNFLLTLKLS
+653 GSNFLMSIKLS
-664 PPYSMFDDIDDYTSL
+664 PPYSIFDNVDDYSSL

-707 ILATKTEFGFLGAY
+707 ILATKTEFGFLGGY
-721 NQELGISPF
+721 NDQLGISPF

-802 WEEFDNFNPFGVKRS
+802 WEDFDNFNPFGVKRS

-841 EVIGNP
+841 EIVGNP
-847 EANGGQFHF
+847 DANGGQFHF

>member
-1 MQYCA
+1 
-6 INKEREGLE
+6 
-15 KQNKMLKKLFYLF
+15 MLKKIVVIFSITSLICSNLF
-28 TIIIFCNGNIIAQ
+28 AQ
-41 NSLQYNLIDYTQP
+41 DSLQFFIDYTKP
-54 KTFILSDIKITG
+54 KEFVLSNVNIVGTKF
-66 SKYVNKSNIIDISGL
+66 VNKSNVLDITSL
-81 KINNNIKVPG
+81 KINQKIKIPG
-91 TDISSA
+91 SDISSA

-104 NLFSEIEIKYDKISN
+104 NLFSEIEIEYDEIN
-119 DSISLN
+119 EDSISLN

-139 IGKISKSDISTLK
+139 IGNISKSNVSTLK
-152 DDLQLMRGK
+152 DDLKLARGK
-161 ILTQNLIKNSLNK
+161 ILTQNLIKNSINK
-174 IEKFYIDKGFYNVKV
+174 IKKFYTDKGFLKIDVKHKIV
-189 NHEIIEDSATANS
+189 EDTLTLNS
-202 SILIFDINKNK
+202 SILIFEINKNK
-213 KVKIKDIIVKGRKQ
+213 KVKIRDIIIKGRKQ
-227 IVNNNK
+227 IVNKNK
-233 SFLNNKDTVY
+233 SIINNKDTVY
-243 AISNYRL
+243 ALSNYRL

-269 KFIKENYEE
+269 KFIKENYEA

-288 NKGYRDAKI
+288 NRGYRDAKI
-297 VKDSVY
+297 LNDTIYYNS
-303 VNNDNTVTIEIV
+303 DNTITVEIT
-315 LDEGEPYLFGNINFV
+315 LDEGEPYLFGNINFI
-330 GNKKYTNDELLN
+330 GNKKYTNSELLN
-342 QLGIDSGDVFN
+342 QLSIDSGDVFN

-383 ATPVEVSTNNNIIDL
+383 ATPVEVSTTDNIIDL
-398 DVRLYEGDQA
+398 EIRLYEGDQA
-408 RINKVAVKGNTKT
+408 RINKVSVKGNTKT

-469 ARNEVDVTYIVAEKS
+469 ARNEVDVTYVVAEKS

-497 RVVGSLGLT
+497 RVVGSLGFT
-506 FNNFSTRNIFNGSKW
+506 FNNFSSRNLFNGSKW
-521 KPLPSGDG
+521 RPLPSGDG
-529 QRLSLIAR
+529 QRLSLVAR
-537 SNGAYYQNYNISFTE
+537 SNGVYYQNYNISFVE

-560 TSLQVSLFKA
+560 TSLQVSVFRA
-570 ISSNGQ
+570 ISSNGL

-584 QVTGISLGIGKRL
+584 QVTGLSFGVGKRL

-609 LNYMQYKLSNSQ
+609 LNFMQYKLSNSQ

-633 VNYNITIGRN
+633 VNYNINIGRN

-653 GSNFLLTLKLS
+653 GSNFLLSLKLS
-664 PPYSMFDDIDDYTSL
+664 PPYSMFDDIDDYSTLS
-679 TDQEKYKWVEYYKWK
+679 DQEKFEWVEYYKWK

-707 ILATKTEFGFLGAY
+707 VLATRTEFGFLGAY
-721 NQELGISPF
+721 NQDLGVSPF

-750 ELVALRGYSNN
+750 ELVALRGYANN
-761 SLSPQTGATI
+761 SISPQTGATI

-791 YALAF
+791 YAHAF

-802 WEEFDNFNPFGVKRS
+802 WEKFENFNPFGVKRS
-817 VGIGVKIMLPM
+817 VGIGIKIMLPM

-841 EVIGNP
+841 EIPGNS

>member
-1 MQYCA
+1 MILSNHF
-6 INKEREGLE
+6 IN
-15 KQNKMLKKLFYLF
+15 
-28 TIIIFCNGNIIAQ
+28 AQ
-41 NSLQYNLIDYTQP
+41 DSIVNTNPIDYTQP
-54 KTFILSDIKITG
+54 KD
-66 SKYVNKSNIIDISGL
+66 YVLADISIKGIKFLSKSTITDISAL
-81 KINNNIKVPG
+81 KINQIISIPG
-91 TDISSA
+91 NDISIA
-97 INKLWQQ
+97 INKLWKQ
-104 NLFSEIEIKYDKISN
+104 NLFSDIKIEYDKIIN
-119 DSISLN
+119 DSIYLN
-125 IVLKEYPRLSKFKF
+125 IILKEYPRLSKFKF
-139 IGKISKSDISTLK
+139 KGDISKSNITTLK
-152 DDLQLMRGK
+152 EDLKLMRGK
-161 ILTQNLIKNSLNK
+161 VLTQNLIKNSVNK
-174 IEKFYIDKGFYNVKV
+174 IRKFYTDKGFFNVSVKHIV
-189 NHEIIEDSATANS
+189 AKDSASANAT
-202 SILIFDINKNK
+202 ILIFDINKYD
-213 KVKIKDIIVKGRKQ
+213 KVKIKDIIIYGRKE
-227 IVNNNK
+227 IVNTNK
-233 SFLNNKDTVY
+233 SFFNNKDTVY
-243 AISNYRL
+243 AVSSKRL

-269 KFIKENYEE
+269 KFIKSNYED
-278 DKENI
+278 DKNNI
-283 ISEYN
+283 IEEYN

-297 VKDSVY
+297 INDTTY
-303 VNNDNTVTIEIV
+303 LNEDNTITIEIT
-315 LDEGEPYLFGNINFV
+315 LDEGEPYLFGDVSFV
-330 GNKKYTNDELLN
+330 GNTRYTNEELSS
-342 QLGIDSGDVFN
+342 QLGIDKGDVFN

-358 SRLFGTPEGTDI
+358 SRLFGSQEGTDI
-370 SSLYLDN
+370 SSLYLDD

-383 ATPVEVSTNNNIIDL
+383 ATPVEIATNNNTIDIE
-398 DVRLYEGDQA
+398 VRLYEGEQA
-408 RINKVAVKGNTKT
+408 RLNKISVQGNTKT

-469 ARNEVDVTYIVAEKS
+469 ARNEVDVTYIVSEKS

-506 FNNFSTRNIFNGSKW
+506 FNNFSSRNIFNGSKW
-521 KPLPSGDG
+521 RPLPSGDG
-529 QRLSLIAR
+529 QRLSLTAR
-537 SNGAYYQNYNISFTE
+537 SNGAYYQNYMMSFTE

-560 TSLQVSLFKA
+560 TSLSVSLSKS
-570 ISSNGQ
+570 ISSNGLNG
-576 QDDQRQEI
+576 DERQEI
-584 QVTGISLGIGKRL
+584 QVSGLSLGIGKRL
-597 KNPDDYFTVYNG
+597 KNPDDYFTLYNG
-609 LNYMQYKLSNSQ
+609 LNFIQYKLSNSQ
-621 SFFSFRNGVSNN
+621 SFFSFRNGESNN
-633 VNYNITIGRN
+633 VNYQVNLGRN
-643 SVDQINFPRQ
+643 SVDQLNFPRQ
-653 GSNFLLTLKLS
+653 GSNFLMSIKLS
-664 PPYSMFDDIDDYTSL
+664 PPYSMFDNVEDYSSL

-707 ILATKTEFGFLGAY
+707 ILATKTEFGFLGGY
-721 NQELGISPF
+721 NDQLGISPF

-802 WEEFDNFNPFGVKRS
+802 WEDFDNFNPFGIKRS

-841 EVIGNP
+841 EIIGNP
-847 EANGGQFHF
+847 DANGGQFHF

>member
-189 NHEIIEDSATANS
+189 MHEIITDSVTANS

-269 KFIKENYEE
+269 KFIKDNYEE

-383 ATPVEVSTNNNIIDL
+383 ATPVEVSTNNNTIDL

-750 ELVALRGYSNN
+750 ELVALRGYANN

>member
-1 MQYCA
+1 MVTQY
-6 INKEREGLE
+6 N
-15 KQNKMLKKLFYLF
+15 MLKKIVVIFSITSLICTNLF
-28 TIIIFCNGNIIAQ
+28 AQ
-41 NSLQYNLIDYTQP
+41 DSLQFFIDYTKP
-54 KTFILSDIKITG
+54 KEFVLSNVNIVGTKF
-66 SKYVNKSNIIDISGL
+66 VNKSNVLDITSL
-81 KINNNIKVPG
+81 KINQKIKIPG
-91 TDISSA
+91 SDISSA

-104 NLFSEIEIKYDKISN
+104 NLFSEIEIEYDEIN
-119 DSISLN
+119 EDSISLN

-139 IGKISKSDISTLK
+139 IGNISKSNVSTLK
-152 DDLQLMRGK
+152 DDLKLARGK
-161 ILTQNLIKNSLNK
+161 ILTQNLIKNSINK
-174 IEKFYIDKGFYNVKV
+174 IKKFYTDKGFLKIDVKHKIV
-189 NHEIIEDSATANS
+189 EDTLTLNS
-202 SILIFDINKNK
+202 SILIFEINKNK
-213 KVKIKDIIVKGRKQ
+213 KVKIRDIVIKGRKQ
-227 IVNNNK
+227 IVNKNK
-233 SFLNNKDTVY
+233 SIINNKDTVY
-243 AISNYRL
+243 ALSNYRL

-261 KWRFFKVS
+261 KWRFFKAS
-269 KFIKENYEE
+269 KFIKENYEA

-288 NKGYRDAKI
+288 NRGYRDAKI
-297 VKDSVY
+297 LNDTIYYNS
-303 VNNDNTVTIEIV
+303 DNTITVEIT
-315 LDEGEPYLFGNINFV
+315 LDEGEPYLFGNINFI
-330 GNKKYTNDELLN
+330 GNKKYTNSELLN
-342 QLGIDSGDVFN
+342 QLSIDSGDVFN

-383 ATPVEVSTNNNIIDL
+383 ATPVEVSTTDNIIDL
-398 DVRLYEGDQA
+398 EIRLYEGDQA
-408 RINKVAVKGNTKT
+408 RINKVSVKGNTKT

-469 ARNEVDVTYIVAEKS
+469 ARNEVDVTYVVAEKS

-497 RVVGSLGLT
+497 RVVGSLGFT
-506 FNNFSTRNIFNGSKW
+506 FNNFSSRNLFNGSKW
-521 KPLPSGDG
+521 RPLPSGDG
-529 QRLSLIAR
+529 QRLSLVAR
-537 SNGAYYQNYNISFTE
+537 SNGVYYQNYNISFVE

-560 TSLQVSLFKA
+560 TSLQVSVFRA
-570 ISSNGQ
+570 ISSNGL
-576 QDDQRQEI
+576 QDEQRQEI
-584 QVTGISLGIGKRL
+584 QVTGLSFGVGKRL

-609 LNYMQYKLSNSQ
+609 LNFMQYKLSNSQ

-633 VNYNITIGRN
+633 VNYNINIGRN

-653 GSNFLLTLKLS
+653 GSNFLLSLKLS
-664 PPYSMFDDIDDYTSL
+664 PPYSMFDDIDDYSTLS
-679 TDQEKYKWVEYYKWK
+679 DQEKFEWVEYYKWK

-707 ILATKTEFGFLGAY
+707 VLATRTEFGFLGAY
-721 NQELGISPF
+721 NQDLGVSPF

-750 ELVALRGYSNN
+750 ELVALRGYANN
-761 SLSPQTGATI
+761 SISPQTGATI

-791 YALAF
+791 YAHAF

-802 WEEFDNFNPFGVKRS
+802 WEKFENFNPFGVKRS
-817 VGIGVKIMLPM
+817 VGIGIKIMLPM

-841 EVIGNP
+841 EIPGNS

>member
-1 MQYCA
+1 M
-6 INKEREGLE
+6 
-15 KQNKMLKKLFYLF
+15 
-28 TIIIFCNGNIIAQ
+28 IFSNHFVNAQ
-41 NSLQYNLIDYTQP
+41 DSIVNTNPIDYTQP
-54 KTFILSDIKITG
+54 KDYILADISIKGIKFLSKSTITDISALKINQIISVPGNDISIAINNLWKQNLFSDIKI
-66 SKYVNKSNIIDISGL
+66 
-81 KINNNIKVPG
+81 
-91 TDISSA
+91 
-97 INKLWQQ
+97 
-104 NLFSEIEIKYDKISN
+104 EYDKIIN
-119 DSISLN
+119 DSIYLN
-125 IVLKEYPRLSKFKF
+125 IILKEYPRLSKFKF
-139 IGKISKSDISTLK
+139 KGDISKSNITTLK
-152 DDLQLMRGK
+152 EDLKLMRGK
-161 ILTQNLIKNSLNK
+161 VLTQNLIKNSVNK
-174 IEKFYIDKGFYNVKV
+174 IRKFYTDKGYLNVSVKHIV
-189 NHEIIEDSATANS
+189 AKDSTSANA
-202 SILIFDINKNK
+202 SILIFDINKYD
-213 KVKIKDIIVKGRKQ
+213 KVKIKDIIIYGRKE
-227 IVNNNK
+227 IVNTNK
-233 SFLNNKDTVY
+233 SFFNNKDTVY
-243 AISNYRL
+243 AVSNKRL

-269 KFIKENYEE
+269 KFIKSNYED
-278 DKENI
+278 DKNNI
-283 ISEYN
+283 IEEYN

-297 VKDSVY
+297 INDTTY
-303 VNNDNTVTIEIV
+303 LNEDNTITIEIT
-315 LDEGEPYLFGNINFV
+315 LEEGEPYLFGDVSFI
-330 GNKKYTNDELLN
+330 GNTRYTNEELSS
-342 QLGIDSGDVFN
+342 QLGIDKGDVFN

-358 SRLFGTPEGTDI
+358 SRLFGSQEGTDI
-370 SSLYLDN
+370 SSLYLDD

-383 ATPVEVSTNNNIIDL
+383 ATPVEIATNNNTIDIE
-398 DVRLYEGDQA
+398 VRLYEGEQA
-408 RINKVAVKGNTKT
+408 RLNKISVQGNTKT

-469 ARNEVDVTYIVAEKS
+469 ARNEVDVTYIVSEKS

-506 FNNFSTRNIFNGSKW
+506 FNNFSSRNIFNGSKW
-521 KPLPSGDG
+521 RPLPSGDG
-529 QRLSLIAR
+529 QRLSLTAR
-537 SNGAYYQNYNISFTE
+537 SNGAYYQNYMMSFTE

-560 TSLQVSLFKA
+560 TSLSVSLSKS
-570 ISSNGQ
+570 ISSNGLTG
-576 QDDQRQEI
+576 DERQEI
-584 QVTGISLGIGKRL
+584 QVSGLSLGIGKRL
-597 KNPDDYFTVYNG
+597 KNPDDYFTLYNG
-609 LNYMQYKLSNSQ
+609 LNFIQYKLSNSQ
-621 SFFSFRNGVSNN
+621 SFFSFRNGESNN
-633 VNYNITIGRN
+633 VNYQVNLGRN
-643 SVDQINFPRQ
+643 SVDQLNFPRQ
-653 GSNFLLTLKLS
+653 GSNFLLSIKLS
-664 PPYSMFDDIDDYTSL
+664 PPYSMFDNIDDYSSL

-707 ILATKTEFGFLGAY
+707 ILATKTEFGFLGGY
-721 NQELGISPF
+721 NDQLGISPF

-802 WEEFDNFNPFGVKRS
+802 WEDFDNFNPFGIKRS

-841 EVIGNP
+841 EIIGNP
-847 EANGGQFHF
+847 DANGGQFHF

>member
-1 MQYCA
+1 MVT
-6 INKEREGLE
+6 
-15 KQNKMLKKLFYLF
+15 QNNMLKKIVVIFSITSLICSNLF
-28 TIIIFCNGNIIAQ
+28 AQ
-41 NSLQYNLIDYTQP
+41 DSLQFFIDYTKP
-54 KTFILSDIKITG
+54 KEFVLSNVNIVGTKF
-66 SKYVNKSNIIDISGL
+66 VNKSNILDITSL
-81 KINNNIKVPG
+81 KINQKIKIPG
-91 TDISSA
+91 SEISSA

-104 NLFSEIEIKYDKISN
+104 NLFSEIEIEYDEINK

-139 IGKISKSDISTLK
+139 IGNISKSNISTLK
-152 DDLQLMRGK
+152 DDLKLARGK
-161 ILTQNLIKNSLNK
+161 ILTQNLIKNSINK
-174 IEKFYIDKGFYNVKV
+174 IKKFYTDKGFLKIDVK
-189 NHEIIEDSATANS
+189 HEIVEDTLTLNS
-202 SILIFDINKNK
+202 SILIFEINKNK
-213 KVKIKDIIVKGRKQ
+213 KVKIKDIVIKGRKQ
-227 IVNNNK
+227 IVNKNK
-233 SFLNNKDTVY
+233 SIINNKDTVY
-243 AISNYRL
+243 ALSNYRL

-261 KWRFFKVS
+261 KWRFFKAS
-269 KFIKENYEE
+269 KFIKENYEA

-288 NKGYRDAKI
+288 NRGYRDAKI
-297 VKDSVY
+297 LNDTIYYNS
-303 VNNDNTVTIEIV
+303 DNTITIEIT
-315 LDEGEPYLFGNINFV
+315 LDEGEPYLFGNINFI
-330 GNKKYTNDELLN
+330 GNKKYTNSELLN
-342 QLGIDSGDVFN
+342 QLSIDSGDVFN

-383 ATPVEVSTNNNIIDL
+383 ATPVEVSTTDNIIDL
-398 DVRLYEGDQA
+398 EIRLYEGDQA
-408 RINKVAVKGNTKT
+408 RINKVSVKGNTKT

-469 ARNEVDVTYIVAEKS
+469 ARNEVDVTYVVAEKS

-497 RVVGSLGLT
+497 RVVGSLGFT
-506 FNNFSTRNIFNGSKW
+506 FNNFSSRNLFNGSKW
-521 KPLPSGDG
+521 RPLPSGDG
-529 QRLSLIAR
+529 QRLSLVAR
-537 SNGAYYQNYNISFTE
+537 SNGVYYQNYNISFVE

-560 TSLQVSLFKA
+560 TSLQVSVFRA
-570 ISSNGQ
+570 ISSNGL
-576 QDDQRQEI
+576 QDEQRQEI
-584 QVTGISLGIGKRL
+584 QVTGLSFGVGKRL

-609 LNYMQYKLSNSQ
+609 LNFMQYKLSNSQ

-633 VNYNITIGRN
+633 VNYNINIGRN

-653 GSNFLLTLKLS
+653 GSNFLLSLKLS
-664 PPYSMFDDIDDYTSL
+664 PPYSMFDDIDDYSTLS
-679 TDQEKYKWVEYYKWK
+679 DQEKFEWVEYYKWK

-707 ILATKTEFGFLGAY
+707 VLATRTEFGFLGAY
-721 NQELGISPF
+721 NQDLGVSPF

-750 ELVALRGYSNN
+750 ELVALRGYANN
-761 SLSPQTGATI
+761 SISPQTGATI

-791 YALAF
+791 YAHAF

-802 WEEFDNFNPFGVKRS
+802 WEKFENFNPFGVKRS
-817 VGIGVKIMLPM
+817 VGIGIKIMLPM

-841 EVIGNP
+841 EIPGNS

>member
-1 MQYCA
+1 MVT
-6 INKEREGLE
+6 
-15 KQNKMLKKLFYLF
+15 QNNMLKKIVVIFSITSLICTNLF
-28 TIIIFCNGNIIAQ
+28 AQ
-41 NSLQYNLIDYTQP
+41 DSLQFFIDYTKP
-54 KTFILSDIKITG
+54 KEFVLSNVNIVGTKF
-66 SKYVNKSNIIDISGL
+66 VNKSNILDITSL
-81 KINNNIKVPG
+81 KINQKIKIPG
-91 TDISSA
+91 SEISSA

-104 NLFSEIEIKYDKISN
+104 NLFSEIEIEYDEINK

-139 IGKISKSDISTLK
+139 IGNISKSNISTLK
-152 DDLQLMRGK
+152 DDLKLARGK
-161 ILTQNLIKNSLNK
+161 ILTQNLIKNSINK
-174 IEKFYIDKGFYNVKV
+174 IKKFYTDKGFLKIDVK
-189 NHEIIEDSATANS
+189 HEIVEDTLTLNS
-202 SILIFDINKNK
+202 SILIFEINKNK
-213 KVKIKDIIVKGRKQ
+213 KVKIKDIVIKGRKQ
-227 IVNNNK
+227 IVNKNK
-233 SFLNNKDTVY
+233 SIINNKDTVY
-243 AISNYRL
+243 ALSNYRL

-269 KFIKENYEE
+269 KFIKENYEA

-288 NKGYRDAKI
+288 NRGYRDAKI
-297 VKDSVY
+297 LNDTIYYNS
-303 VNNDNTVTIEIV
+303 DNTITIEIT
-315 LDEGEPYLFGNINFV
+315 LDEGEPYLFGNINFI
-330 GNKKYTNDELLN
+330 GNKKYTNSELLN
-342 QLGIDSGDVFN
+342 QLSIDSGDVFN

-383 ATPVEVSTNNNIIDL
+383 ATPVEVSTTDNIIDL
-398 DVRLYEGDQA
+398 EIRLYEGDQA
-408 RINKVAVKGNTKT
+408 RINKVSVKGNTKT

-469 ARNEVDVTYIVAEKS
+469 ARNEVDVTYVVAEKS

-497 RVVGSLGLT
+497 RVVGSLGFT
-506 FNNFSTRNIFNGSKW
+506 FNNFSSRNLFNGSKW
-521 KPLPSGDG
+521 RPLPSGDG
-529 QRLSLIAR
+529 QRLSLVAR
-537 SNGAYYQNYNISFTE
+537 SNGVYYQNYNISFVE

-560 TSLQVSLFKA
+560 TSLQVSVFRA
-570 ISSNGQ
+570 ISSNGL
-576 QDDQRQEI
+576 QDEQRQEI
-584 QVTGISLGIGKRL
+584 QVTGLSFGVGKRL

-609 LNYMQYKLSNSQ
+609 LNFMQYKLSNSQ

-633 VNYNITIGRN
+633 VNYNINIGRN

-653 GSNFLLTLKLS
+653 GSNFLLSLKLS
-664 PPYSMFDDIDDYTSL
+664 PPYSMFDDIDDYSTLS
-679 TDQEKYKWVEYYKWK
+679 DQEKFEWVEYYKWK

-707 ILATKTEFGFLGAY
+707 VLATRTEFGFLGAY
-721 NQELGISPF
+721 NQDLGVSPF

-750 ELVALRGYSNN
+750 ELVALRGYANN
-761 SLSPQTGATI
+761 SISPQTGATI

-791 YALAF
+791 YAHAF

-802 WEEFDNFNPFGVKRS
+802 WEKFENFNPFGVKRS
-817 VGIGVKIMLPM
+817 VGIGIKIMLPM

-841 EVIGNP
+841 EIPGNS

>member
-1 MQYCA
+1 MV
-6 INKEREGLE
+6 R
-15 KQNKMLKKLFYLF
+15 QNKMIKKITYSLILAFFYF
-28 TIIIFCNGNIIAQ
+28 NVYAQ
-41 NSLQYNLIDYTQP
+41 ENLESLVDYTSP
-54 KTFILSDIKITG
+54 KEFILSNVNIIGT
-66 SKYVNKSNIIDISGL
+66 KYVNSSNILDITLL
-81 KINNNIKVPG
+81 KINQKIKIPG

-104 NLFSEIEIKYDKISN
+104 NLFSNIEIEIGEVYD
-119 DSISLN
+119 DSVSLN
-125 IVLKEYPRLSKFKF
+125 IILNEYPRLSKFKF
-139 IGKISKSDISTLK
+139 IGNISKSNISTLK
-152 DDLQLMRGK
+152 DNLKLARGK
-161 ILTQNLIKNSLNK
+161 ILTQNLIKNSVNKIKKFYTDKGFLNIIVRHK
-174 IEKFYIDKGFYNVKV
+174 IEKDTL
-189 NHEIIEDSATANS
+189 SLNS
-202 SILIFDINKNK
+202 SILIFEINKNK
-213 KVKIKDIIVKGRKQ
+213 KVKIRDIIIKGRKQ
-227 IVNNNK
+227 IVNKNK
-233 SFLNNKDTVY
+233 SIINNKDTVY
-243 AISNYRL
+243 ALSNYRL

-269 KFIKENYEE
+269 KFIKENYET

-288 NKGYRDAKI
+288 NRGYRDAKI
-297 VKDSVY
+297 LNDTIYYNS
-303 VNNDNTVTIEIV
+303 DNTINIEIT
-315 LDEGEPYLFGNINFV
+315 LDEGEPYLFGNINFI
-330 GNKKYTNDELLN
+330 GNKKYTNSELLN
-342 QLGIDSGDVFN
+342 QLSIDSGDVFN

-383 ATPVEVSTNNNIIDL
+383 ATPVEVSTTNNIINL
-398 DVRLYEGDQA
+398 EIRLYEGDQA
-408 RINKVAVKGNTKT
+408 RINKVSVKGNTKT

-469 ARNEVDVTYIVAEKS
+469 ARNEVDITYVVAEKS

-497 RVVGSLGLT
+497 RVVGSLGFT
-506 FNNFSTRNIFNGSKW
+506 FNNFSSRNLFDGSKW
-521 KPLPSGDG
+521 RPLPSGDG
-529 QRLSLIAR
+529 QRLSLVAR
-537 SNGAYYQNYNISFTE
+537 SNGVYYQNYNISFVE

-560 TSLQVSLFKA
+560 TSLQVSLFRA
-570 ISSNGQ
+570 ISSNGL
-576 QDDQRQEI
+576 QDEQRQEI
-584 QVTGISLGIGKRL
+584 QVTGLSFGVGKRL

-609 LNYMQYKLSNSQ
+609 LNFMQYKLSNSQ

-633 VNYNITIGRN
+633 VNYNINIGRN

-653 GSNFLLTLKLS
+653 GSNFLLSLKLS
-664 PPYSMFDDIDDYTSL
+664 PPYSMFDDIDDYSTLS
-679 TDQEKYKWVEYYKWK
+679 DQEKFEWVEYYKWK

-707 ILATKTEFGFLGAY
+707 VLATRTEFGFLGAY
-721 NQELGISPF
+721 NQDLGVSPF

-750 ELVALRGYSNN
+750 ELVALRGYANN
-761 SLSPQTGATI
+761 SISPQTGATI

-791 YALAF
+791 YAHAF

-802 WEEFDNFNPFGVKRS
+802 WEKFENFNPFGVKRS
-817 VGIGVKIMLPM
+817 MGIGIKIMLPM

-841 EVIGNP
+841 IIPGNS

>member
-1 MQYCA
+1 MVTLY
-6 INKEREGLE
+6 N
-15 KQNKMLKKLFYLF
+15 MTKK
-28 TIIIFCNGNIIAQ
+28 IIFIFFIICYSATTNGQ
-41 NSLQYNLIDYTQP
+41 DSLVQPFIDYTQP
-54 KTFILSDIKITG
+54 KEYVLSKISIKGTT
-66 SKYVNKSNIIDISGL
+66 YVNKSNIIDISGL
-81 KINNNIKVPG
+81 KINQKITIPSS
-91 TDISSA
+91 DISNA

-104 NLFSEIEIKYDKISN
+104 NLFSEIDIKLDKIFN
-119 DSISLN
+119 DSITLD

-139 IGKISKSDISTLK
+139 KGDISKSNISTLK
-152 DDLQLMRGK
+152 EDLQLMRGK
-161 ILTQNLIKNSLNK
+161 ILTQNLIKNSVNK
-174 IEKFYIDKGFYNVKV
+174 IEKFYVDKGFLNTDVKFFIT
-189 NHEIIEDSATANS
+189 NDTLTSNS

-213 KVKIKDIIVKGRKQ
+213 KVKIKDIIIYGRKE

-233 SFLNNKDTVY
+233 SFFNNKDTVY
-243 AISNYRL
+243 ALSNRKL

-269 KFIKENYEE
+269 KFIKSNYEE

-297 VKDSVY
+297 TNDTIY
-303 VNNDNTVTIEIV
+303 LNDDNTVTIEIT
-315 LDEGEPYLFGNINFV
+315 LDEGDPYLFGNINFI
-330 GNKKYTNDELLN
+330 GNTKYTNEELLN

-358 SRLFGTPEGTDI
+358 ARLFGSQEGNDI
-370 SSLYLDN
+370 SSLYLDD

-383 ATPVEVSTNNNIIDL
+383 ATPVEVSTNNNSIDL
-398 DVRLYEGDQA
+398 EIRLYEGNQA
-408 RINKVAVKGNTKT
+408 RINKVSVKGNTKT
-421 QDHVIMRELRTRPGD
+421 QDHVIMRELRTKPGD

-458 EAFDVKIDPNP
+458 EAFDVKIDPKP
-469 ARNEVDVTYIVAEKS
+469 ARNEVDITYIVSEKS

-506 FNNFSTRNIFNGSKW
+506 FNNFSSRNIFNGSKW
-521 KPLPSGDG
+521 RPLPSGDG

-560 TSLQVSLFKA
+560 TSLQVSLYRSV
-570 ISSNGQ
+570 SSNGLT
-576 QDDQRQEI
+576 DDQRQEI
-584 QVTGISLGIGKRL
+584 QVTGLSLGIGKRL
-597 KNPDDYFTVYNG
+597 KKPDDYFGIYNG
-609 LNYMQYKLSNSQ
+609 LNFVQYKLSNSQ
-621 SFFSFRNGVSNN
+621 SFFSFRNGESNN
-633 VNYNITIGRN
+633 INYNINITRN
-643 SVDQINFPRQ
+643 SIDQINFPRQ
-653 GSNFLLTLKLS
+653 GSNFILSLKLS
-664 PPYSMFDDIDDYTSL
+664 PPYSMFDDVDDYSSL
-679 TDQEKYKWVEYYKWK
+679 SDQEKYEWVEYYKWK

-707 ILATKTEFGFLGAY
+707 VLATKTEFGFLGAY
-721 NQELGISPF
+721 NEQLGVSPF

-771 YNKYTAEIRYALSLN
+771 YNKYTAELRYALSLN

-802 WEEFDNFNPFGVKRS
+802 WEKFDDFNPFGVKRS
-817 VGIGVKIMLPM
+817 AGIGIKIMLPM

-841 EVIGNP
+841 EIIGNP
-847 EANGGQFHF
+847 DANGGQFHF

>member
-1 MQYCA
+1 MT
-6 INKEREGLE
+6 
-15 KQNKMLKKLFYLF
+15 KK
-28 TIIIFCNGNIIAQ
+28 IIFIFFIICYSATTNGQ
-41 NSLQYNLIDYTQP
+41 DSLVQPFIDYTQP
-54 KTFILSDIKITG
+54 KEYVLSKISIKGTT
-66 SKYVNKSNIIDISGL
+66 YVNKSNIIDISGL
-81 KINNNIKVPG
+81 KINQKITIPSS
-91 TDISSA
+91 DISNA

-104 NLFSEIEIKYDKISN
+104 NLFSEIDIKLDKIFN
-119 DSISLN
+119 DSITLD

-139 IGKISKSDISTLK
+139 KGDISKSNISTLK
-152 DDLQLMRGK
+152 EDLQLMRGK
-161 ILTQNLIKNSLNK
+161 ILTQNLIKNSVNK
-174 IEKFYIDKGFYNVKV
+174 IEKFYVDKGFLNTDVKFFIT
-189 NHEIIEDSATANS
+189 NDTLTSNS

-213 KVKIKDIIVKGRKQ
+213 KVKIKDIIIYGRNE
-227 IVNNNK
+227 IVNENK
-233 SFLNNKDTVY
+233 SFFNNKDTVY
-243 AISNYRL
+243 ALSNRKL

-269 KFIKENYEE
+269 KFIKSNYEE

-297 VKDSVY
+297 TNDTIY
-303 VNNDNTVTIEIV
+303 LNDDNTVTIEIT
-315 LDEGEPYLFGNINFV
+315 LDEGDPYLFGNINFI
-330 GNKKYTNDELLN
+330 GNTKYTNEELLN

-358 SRLFGTPEGTDI
+358 ARLFGSQEGNDI
-370 SSLYLDN
+370 SSLYLDD

-383 ATPVEVSTNNNIIDL
+383 ATPVEVSTNNNSIDL
-398 DVRLYEGDQA
+398 EIRLYEGNQA
-408 RINKVAVKGNTKT
+408 RINKVSVKGNTKT
-421 QDHVIMRELRTRPGD
+421 QDHVIMRELRTKPGD

-458 EAFDVKIDPNP
+458 EAFDVKIDPKP
-469 ARNEVDVTYIVAEKS
+469 ARNEVDITYIVSEKS

-506 FNNFSTRNIFNGSKW
+506 FNNFSSRNIFNGSKW
-521 KPLPSGDG
+521 RPLPSGDG

-560 TSLQVSLFKA
+560 TSLQVSLYRSV
-570 ISSNGQ
+570 SSNGLT
-576 QDDQRQEI
+576 DDQRQEI
-584 QVTGISLGIGKRL
+584 QVSGLSLGIGKRL
-597 KNPDDYFTVYNG
+597 KKPDDYFGIYNG
-609 LNYMQYKLSNSQ
+609 LNFVQYKLSNSQ
-621 SFFSFRNGVSNN
+621 SFFSFRNGESNN
-633 VNYNITIGRN
+633 INYNINITRN
-643 SVDQINFPRQ
+643 SIDQINFPRQ
-653 GSNFLLTLKLS
+653 GSNFILSLKLS
-664 PPYSMFDDIDDYTSL
+664 PPYSMFDDVDDYSSL
-679 TDQEKYKWVEYYKWK
+679 SDQEKYEWVEYYKWK

-707 ILATKTEFGFLGAY
+707 VLATKTEFGFLGAY
-721 NQELGISPF
+721 NEQLGVSPF

-771 YNKYTAEIRYALSLN
+771 YNKYTAELRYALSLN

-802 WEEFDNFNPFGVKRS
+802 WEKFDDFNPFGVKRS
-817 VGIGVKIMLPM
+817 AGIGIKIMLPM

-841 EVIGNP
+841 EIIGNP
-847 EANGGQFHF
+847 DANGGQFHF